1 MLLYHWQETPYLSRN
16 LVLSSFSGNHAYRTV
31 LIERLVEQREYER
44 SDEFYPI
51 DSDLIIEAIQ
61 YAQMI
66 DRQNQPFSLIQ

>member
-1 MLLYHWQETPYLSRN
+1 M
-16 LVLSSFSGNHAYRTV
+16 

>member
-1 MLLYHWQETPYLSRN
+1 MREKTLDWINEQVGMCSCII
-16 LVLSSFSGNHAYRTV
+16 GNHAYRTV

-44 SDEFYPI
+44 GDEFYPI